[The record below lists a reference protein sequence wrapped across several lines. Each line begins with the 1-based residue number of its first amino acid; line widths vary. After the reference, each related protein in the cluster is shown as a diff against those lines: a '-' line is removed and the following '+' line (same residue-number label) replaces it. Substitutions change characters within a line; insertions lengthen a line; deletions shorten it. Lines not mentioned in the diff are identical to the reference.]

1 MHSDFLVT
9 SYMNRRI
16 VLAFAA
22 SLTAVATLPA
32 TAQSSYPERPIR
44 FVVGYPAGQSVD
56 MMARTFAEAMSREL
70 GQNIIV
76 DNKPGANGNTLQD
89 FTPIGLLG
97 KAPVVLVAHPSF
109 PANDVRELIEL
120 AKKQPGKIDYAS
132 GGSGITAHLAME
144 LFNDAAGIQLVHVPY
159 KGSPAAMNDV
169 IGGHV
174 PLMMESVV
182 AAIPHIKSG
191 KVKALGISSTNR
203 YVALPDVASIHEQGV
218 RNYEVAAWSAMV
230 VPAGTPA
237 EIVSK
242 LNAALV
248 KAGQDAAVQRVMQA
262 AGVYELGST
271 SDELKAVITAEIPNW
286 TRAVQKS
293 GAQVD

>member
-1 MHSDFLVT
+1 
-9 SYMNRRI
+9 MNRRI

>member
-1 MHSDFLVT
+1 
-9 SYMNRRI
+9 MNRRI

-230 VPAGTPA
+230 VPADTPA

>member
-9 SYMNRRI
+9 SYLNRRI